1 MVSFHDFALLYKK
14 SQIPGTPL
22 SVVPKLKHKHLY
34 PTSFEKMNVKLAA
47 QILSQSVANGF
58 KYFRTQ
64 SNEEDKQQFA
74 RNNALFRFF
83 FFIFYFGL
91 RLLIYFNSHLIDTKA
106 IEEMVLLIN
115 DCFAIMNGRC
125 RVKAVTKR
133 SWEKRDKAVYI

>member
-1 MVSFHDFALLYKK
+1 
-14 SQIPGTPL
+14 
-22 SVVPKLKHKHLY
+22 
-34 PTSFEKMNVKLAA
+34 MNVKLAA

-125 RVKAVTKR
+125 RVKAITKR